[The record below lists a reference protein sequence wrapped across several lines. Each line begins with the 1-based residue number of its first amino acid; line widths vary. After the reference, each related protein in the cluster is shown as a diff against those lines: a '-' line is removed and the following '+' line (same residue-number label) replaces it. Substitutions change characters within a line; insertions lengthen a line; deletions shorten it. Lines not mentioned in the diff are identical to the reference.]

1 MSARQPRVCII
12 GCGAMG
18 LFYAAKLASAGVD
31 VALLCRRLEQAQV
44 INSEGVIVEVEGGFE
59 NARVKAYLAV
69 SPPRSQFDIGIVAVK
84 AYDTPAAIDLLEV
97 TLRRNGVAVSVQNGL
112 GPLEALENSLGAE
125 RAAAAV
131 TYYGVT
137 RLGDNRV
144 RFEGGAAVYI
154 GQREKLHDRVEHL
167 LGWLVD
173 KLREANLNAYLVDR
187 SIEPWRWDKLIVN
200 AAINP
205 VTAITGAPNYIVL
218 HSEWAQR
225 LAYGLAEEAATVARA
240 HGIPL
245 PREPRKAV
253 EDTARA
259 TAYNRSSML
268 QDIEAGRRTEIDFI
282 NGAVVA
288 KGREKGVETPL
299 NEAMVY
305 AVKALE
311 DAVASR

>member
-1 MSARQPRVCII
+1 MEKHRACIV

-18 LFYAAKLASAGVD
+18 LFYAARLASTGVD
-31 VALLCRRLEQAQV
+31 TLLVCRRLEQAYV
-44 INSEGVIVEVEGGFE
+44 IGNEGIIVEVEGGFE
-59 NARVKAYLAV
+59 TARVQVALSI
-69 SPPRSQFDIGIVAVK
+69 SPPRGQCDLGIVAVK
-84 AYDTPAAIDLLEV
+84 AYDTPGAINVLEQV
-97 TLRRNGVAVSVQNGL
+97 LRRNSVTVTVQNGL
-112 GPLEALENSLGAE
+112 GPLEALEKAFGE
-125 RAAAAV
+125 EKAAAAV

-144 RFEGGAAVYI
+144 RFEGGAVIYI
-154 GQREKLHDRVEHL
+154 GQRRGLSQEAAPLLEWLVEKLRDS
-167 LGWLVD
+167 G
-173 KLREANLNAYLVDR
+173 LNAQLIDR
-187 SIEPWRWDKLIVN
+187 SIEPWRWDKLMVN

-225 LAYGLAEEAATVARA
+225 LAYGLAEEAASVARA

-245 PREPRKAV
+245 PREPRRAV
-253 EDTARA
+253 EETARA

-268 QDIEAGRRTEIDFI
+268 QDIEAGRRTEVDFI

-288 KGREKGVETPL
+288 KAREKGLDAPL
-299 NEAMVY
+299 NEAMLY

-311 DAVASR
+311 DAVATRR